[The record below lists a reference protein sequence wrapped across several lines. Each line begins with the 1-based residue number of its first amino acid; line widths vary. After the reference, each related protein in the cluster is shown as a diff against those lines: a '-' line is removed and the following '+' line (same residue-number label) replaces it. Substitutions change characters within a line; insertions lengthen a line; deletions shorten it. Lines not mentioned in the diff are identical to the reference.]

1 MDLGEKL
8 RAAWKS
14 AASEAGGIEHLTEL
28 FSRLALLFSGCWV
41 LALVFLDWVRSPF
54 FAGVFLTALML
65 GGFALG
71 IVNIALS
78 LQAWVPARRLALF
91 VPISVAYLVVVHYFV
106 FVHLVPFYGTDGMA
120 YSHYSALLLLQG
132 RNPYTEN
139 LAPALPF
146 FHIPEFYVTPLEG
159 GGIVSRQTYPALSFL
174 LYVPFA
180 VAGISDLRFLAL
192 FAHVLSVFLVYRI
205 TPPPLRAFAALTLAL
220 PDQLDFTPGSVQDIL
235 WVPPLLL
242 SMYWL
247 DRRRVSGFFYGI
259 ASSIKPL
266 PWLVAPFLAL
276 DVWRRDR
283 SQNGRTIGLVQ
294 FAASAGFSF
303 LIFNGP
309 FILWDPR
316 AWLSGVLDPFF
327 GQNVPLGAG
336 LSILSQS
343 AWFPIPR
350 GFYLVAVAA
359 VGLGLLLTEYLE
371 YPRMKYLVW
380 WLPAIL
386 MFFAYRSLQNYFIY
400 WYPMAV
406 VSLGAWFREEALR
419 RTDAPVA

>member
-8 RAAWKS
+8 RAAWRS
-14 AASEAGGIEHLTEL
+14 AAAEAGGIEHLTEL
-28 FSRLALLFSGCWV
+28 FSRLALFFSGCWV
-41 LALVFLDWVRSPF
+41 LALVFLDWIRSPF
-54 FAGVFLTALML
+54 FAGVFLTVLML

-71 IVNIALS
+71 IVDVALS
-78 LQAWVPARRLALF
+78 LQVWVPGRRLALF
-91 VPISVAYLVVVHYFV
+91 VPISVAYLLVVHYFV
-106 FVHLVPFYGTDGMA
+106 FVQLVPFYGTDGMA
-120 YSHYSALLLLQG
+120 FSHYSAVLLLQG

-146 FHIPEFYVTPLEG
+146 FHIPDFFVTPTES

-180 VAGISDLRFLAL
+180 AADIGDLRFVAL
-192 FAHVLSVFLVYRI
+192 IAHVLSILLVYRI

-235 WVPPLLL
+235 WLPPLLL
-242 SMYWL
+242 AMYL
-247 DRRRVSGFFYGI
+247 QERRKVSGFFYGI

-266 PWLVAPFLAL
+266 PWLIAPFLA
-276 DVWRRDR
+276 VHFWKRDSSR
-283 SQNGRTIGLVQ
+283 NRGTIGILQ
-294 FAASAGFSF
+294 FAVSAGASF
-303 LIFNGP
+303 LLFNGA
-309 FILWDPR
+309 FIAWDPR
-316 AWLSGVLDPFF
+316 AWFSGVIDPFF
-327 GQNVPLGAG
+327 GQNVPLGTG

-350 GFYLVAVAA
+350 GFYLVAVAT
-359 VGLGLLLTEYLE
+359 VGAGLLVTEYLE
-371 YPRMKYLVW
+371 HPRMQYLVW

-400 WYPMAV
+400 WYPLAF
-406 VSLGAWFREEALR
+406 VSLGAWFRDSALR
-419 RTDAPVA
+419 RTDASVA